1 MKRIIPILITLLI
14 SFSSKAKEI
23 QLYTADNSLFR
34 YTGRV
39 DFTDQKLP
47 RFWASGV
54 YIEAA
59 FEGKSC
65 EIHLNDEMLYGKYHN
80 YITVV
85 VDDELPQRIKLTGK
99 TNALIIT
106 AKKNQ
111 GTHKILICKTTES
124 GIGYLEFLGLKCEKL
139 LPLSPAPARK
149 IEFIGNSITCGMGSD
164 ESAVKCDKGEWYDQH
179 NAYMSYGAIT
189 ARALNAQW
197 QLSSVSGIGLIHS
210 CCDLTITMPQVFDKI
225 YMREDSIK
233 WDFKNYEPDVVTV
246 CLGQNDGIQD
256 SATFCSAYI
265 KFITQLRF
273 HYPKAT
279 IVCLTS
285 PMADEKLVAVLKNQL
300 TSIVASVR
308 KSGDENIYTYFFS
321 KRYHNGCGDHPD
333 LKDHAQ
339 IADELIG
346 YLKKIKKWQFIQY

>member
-1 MKRIIPILITLLI
+1 MKRILPILVCLLI
-14 SFSSKAKEI
+14 SFSSKATPPHF
-23 QLYTADNSLFR
+23 YPADNSLFR
-34 YTGRV
+34 YTGRI
-39 DFTDQKLP
+39 DFSNEKLP

-65 EIHLNDEMLYGKYHN
+65 EIQLNDEMLYGKYHN

-85 VDDELPQRIKLTGK
+85 IDDEQPQRIKLTGK
-99 TNALIIT
+99 TNALTIT
-106 AKKNQ
+106 AKTNKK
-111 GTHKILICKTTES
+111 THKILICKTTES

-139 LPLSPAPARK
+139 LPLAPAPSRK

-164 ESAVKCDKGEWYDQH
+164 ESVIKCDKGEWYDQH
-179 NAYMSYGAIT
+179 NAYLSYGAIT
-189 ARALNAQW
+189 ARSLNAQW

-210 CCDLTITMPQVFDKI
+210 CCNLTIKMPQVFDKI

-233 WDFKNYEPDVVTV
+233 WNFKNYVPDVVTV

-256 SATFCSAYI
+256 SATFCSAYV
-265 KFITQLRF
+265 KFITQLRS

-300 TSIVASVR
+300 TSIVAAVK
-308 KSGDENIYTYFFS
+308 KSGDENIDSYFFS

-333 LKDHAQ
+333 LEDHLQ
-339 IADELIG
+339 IANELTA
-346 YLKKIKKWQFIQY
+346 YLKKLKKW